1 MNVAEQRIATCR
13 KINTKG
19 QWLKYLSPESRG
31 CFLYHITRHGLLTR
45 INDPSE
51 SEGWWILG
59 TDKEYDFPEHKEAV
73 LNLFKSVTVV
83 SHWTNT
89 LQHMHPDG
97 EISTQSIAANESEL
111 LDFLNLGRK
120 GSIASSRPE
129 KNKDIN

>member
-1 MNVAEQRIATCR
+1 MLLPFEKNINFIRNVETIDLKFLDFKSKMNVAEQRIATCR

-59 TDKEYDFPEHKEAV
+59 
-73 LNLFKSVTVV
+73 
-83 SHWTNT
+83 
-89 LQHMHPDG
+89 
-97 EISTQSIAANESEL
+97 
-111 LDFLNLGRK
+111 
-120 GSIASSRPE
+120 
-129 KNKDIN
+129 